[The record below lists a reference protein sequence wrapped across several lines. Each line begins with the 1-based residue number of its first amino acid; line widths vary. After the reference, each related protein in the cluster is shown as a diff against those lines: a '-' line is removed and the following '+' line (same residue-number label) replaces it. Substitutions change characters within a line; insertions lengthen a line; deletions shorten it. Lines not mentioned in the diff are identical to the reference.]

1 MEILFHGV
9 ATKTN
14 GTPVKVGEK
23 LPAFTVKDAADTVK
37 TGTQLFTKVSLISV
51 VPDIDTRVCSLSTK
65 RFNQEVDNYNN
76 INFYTIST
84 NTLERQKNWCAAE
97 GVAKLELLSDA
108 TAEFGK
114 AMGLYVEEK
123 GIDARSIWIVDTE
136 GKVLYQELLT
146 EQSDEP
152 NYAKALEFLDS
163 LDQC

>member
-23 LPAFTVKDAADTVK
+23 LPAFAVKDAADTVK

-65 RFNQEVDNYNN
+65 RFNQEVDKYNN

-84 NTLERQKNWCAAE
+84 NTLEQQKDWCAAE

-123 GIDARSIWIVDTE
+123 GSMHVASGSLILKVQFSI
-136 GKVLYQELLT
+136 K
-146 EQSDEP
+146 
-152 NYAKALEFLDS
+152 NYWQNNQMNQIMLKL
-163 LDQC
+163 

>member
-1 MEILFHGV
+1 M
-9 ATKTN
+9 
-14 GTPVKVGEK
+14 
-23 LPAFTVKDAADTVK
+23 PAFAVKDAADTVK

-65 RFNQEVDNYNN
+65 RFNQEVDKYNN

-84 NTLERQKNWCAAE
+84 NTLEQQKDWCAAE

-123 GIDARSIWIVDTE
+123 RIDARSIWIVDTK
-136 GKVLYQELLT
+136 GTVLYQELLA
-146 EQSDEP
+146 EQSNEP

-163 LDQC
+163 LN

>member
-23 LPAFTVKDAADTVK
+23 LPAFAVKDAADTVK

-51 VPDIDTRVCSLSTK
+51 VPDINTRVCSLSTK
-65 RFNQEVDNYNN
+65 RFNQEDKYNN

-84 NTLERQKNWCAAE
+84 NTLEQQKNWCAAE

-123 GIDARSIWIVDTE
+123 GIDARSIWIVDTK
-136 GKVLYQELLT
+136 GTVLYQELLA
-146 EQSDEP
+146 EQSNEP

-163 LDQC
+163 LN

>member
-9 ATKTN
+9 ATTTN

-23 LPAFTVKDAADTVK
+23 LPAFAVKDAADTVK

-65 RFNQEVDNYNN
+65 CFNQEVDKYNN

-84 NTLERQKNWCAAE
+84 NTLEQQKDWCAAE

-123 GIDARSIWIVDTE
+123 RIDARSIWIVDTK
-136 GKVLYQELLT
+136 GTVLYQELLA
-146 EQSDEP
+146 EQSNEP

-163 LDQC
+163 LN

>member
-1 MEILFHGV
+1 M
-9 ATKTN
+9 
-14 GTPVKVGEK
+14 
-23 LPAFTVKDAADTVK
+23 PAFTVKDAADTVK

-84 NTLERQKNWCAAE
+84 NTLEQQKNWCAAE

>member
-1 MEILFHGV
+1 M
-9 ATKTN
+9 
-14 GTPVKVGEK
+14 
-23 LPAFTVKDAADTVK
+23 PAFAVKDAADTVK

-65 RFNQEVDNYNN
+65 RFNQEVDKYNN

-84 NTLERQKNWCAAE
+84 NTLEQQKNWCAAE

-123 GIDARSIWIVDTE
+123 GIDARSIWIVDTK
-136 GKVLYQELLT
+136 GTVLYQELLA
-146 EQSDEP
+146 EQSNEP

-163 LDQC
+163 LN

>member
-1 MEILFHGV
+1 E
-9 ATKTN
+9 
-14 GTPVKVGEK
+14 
-23 LPAFTVKDAADTVK
+23 
-37 TGTQLFTKVSLISV
+37 Q
-51 VPDIDTRVCSLSTK
+51 
-65 RFNQEVDNYNN
+65 
-76 INFYTIST
+76 
-84 NTLERQKNWCAAE
+84 QKNWCAAE

-152 NYAKALEFLDS
+152 NYAKA
-163 LDQC
+163 